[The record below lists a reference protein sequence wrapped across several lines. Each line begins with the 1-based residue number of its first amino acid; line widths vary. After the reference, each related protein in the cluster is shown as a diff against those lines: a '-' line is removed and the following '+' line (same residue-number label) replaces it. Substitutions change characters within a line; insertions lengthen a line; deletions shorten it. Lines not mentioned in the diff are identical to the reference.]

1 MNNSSLFSGTMDSSL
16 ILGAL
21 VFFAIAVLILLYHEI
36 RVFLIKDAKEKYDY
50 VSTHEIRYFWYAV
63 VAFIVSAALYLNK
76 VVTPLFS
83 VDPPLRTII
92 RIFFGA
98 GFIVIAYLLLSGL
111 VRFMYPRVIER
122 RLKKIRNKPRIS
134 PAGNI
139 MRKLTEQEE
148 SVHLEKDQ
156 LDEQASNIHSVE
168 YDVWLDEKTGF
179 KKIEKYMASL
189 HAEKCKECE
198 YYTMQI
204 HSEEIEKKPTATEEG
219 LLIKHYRCSYCKHRE
234 AREVVIAKLSSN
246 T

>member
-1 MNNSSLFSGTMDSSL
+1 MDSSL

-21 VFFAIAVLILLYHEI
+21 VFFGIAILILLYHEI
-36 RVFLIKDAKEKYDY
+36 RVFLIKDPKEKYDY
-50 VSTHEIRYFWYAV
+50 VSTHEIQYFWYSV
-63 VAFIVSAALYLNK
+63 VALIVSVALYLNK

-98 GFIVIAYLLLSGL
+98 GFLVIAYLLLSGL

-134 PAGNI
+134 PAGNV
-139 MRKLTEQEE
+139 MRKLAEEEE
-148 SVHLEKDQ
+148 SVHLEQ
-156 LDEQASNIHSVE
+156 SQTDEQASNIHSVE

-179 KKIEKYMASL
+179 KKVEKYMASL

-198 YYTMQI
+198 YYTMKI
-204 HSEEIEKKPTATEEG
+204 HSEEIEKKPTTTEEG
-219 LLIKHYRCSYCKHRE
+219 LLIKHYRCTYCKHRE

>member
-1 MNNSSLFSGTMDSSL
+1 MDSSL

-36 RVFLIKDAKEKYDY
+36 RVFMIKDAKEKYDY

-156 LDEQASNIHSVE
+156 VDEQASNIHSVE

-179 KKIEKYMASL
+179 KKVEKYMASL